1 MTTKNKFKDLNKAFF
16 SIYRLHSS
24 KFHANNNENNKSIND
39 KLNEQLNS
47 LKKENKSIEKVN
59 IWNERYSNKMHNSY
73 KNVFEYRKKMA
84 FKFRYMNYS
93 PKKIN
98 LKKNFKIKDDKMNKI
113 LKLSKSIPNILLK
126 ESKSLKKDEISSSTN
141 NIDNKNEDINY
152 YYNKNKDYSFISP
165 FKLRRYI
172 GSLYNYYRSNITLNE
187 NNLIFDKNIN
197 ERNKKNKNEVIT
209 FNLNNEEKNNIS
221 TIKNF
226 MNNRIINNNGNKST
240 LNNKSIIKLSSLLL

>member
-59 IWNERYSNKMHNSY
+59 IWNERYSNKIHNSY

-84 FKFRYMNYS
+84 FKFRYMQYS
-93 PKKIN
+93 PKKPN
-98 LKKNFKIKDDKMNKI
+98 MRQNFKLKDDKMNKI
-113 LKLSKSIPNILLK
+113 LKISKSIPNVLLK

-172 GSLYNYYRSNITLNE
+172 GNIYNYYRSIITLND
-187 NNLIFDKNIN
+187 NDNILIFKKKMN
-197 ERNKKNKNEVIT
+197 ESKNKNDEIT

-221 TIKNF
+221 TIRNLIDSR
-226 MNNRIINNNGNKST
+226 MISNNENKST
-240 LNNKSIIKLSSLLL
+240 LNSKSIKLSSLLL